1 MLSNIVVKYTLHCSA
16 LYHNKLSTAVHSIM
30 MKSFL
35 VQKEVYGKP
44 KGRKYKVE
52 VTPDGIV
59 HDIVEKSVTLLRYND
74 NRQ

>member
-1 MLSNIVVKYTLHCSA
+1 
-16 LYHNKLSTAVHSIM
+16 M

-59 HDIVEKSVTLLRYND
+59 HDIVKKSVTLLRYND